1 MNMKKLYTFPK
12 RNLLISVPLVLVAGF
27 VIGAFVDT
35 SFFTTNDSVWN
46 NYYDLCNDGWFSIKG
61 AYFA

>member
-35 SFFTTNDSVWN
+35 SFFYNQRFCMEQ
-46 NYYDLCNDGWFSIKG
+46 LL
-61 AYFA
+61 